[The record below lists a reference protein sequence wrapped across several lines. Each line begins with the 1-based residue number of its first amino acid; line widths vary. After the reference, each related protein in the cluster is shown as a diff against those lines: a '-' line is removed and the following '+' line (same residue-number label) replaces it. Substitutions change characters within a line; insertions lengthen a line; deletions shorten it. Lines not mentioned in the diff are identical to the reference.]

1 MTPSPPDR
9 RVALIGTAGS
19 LVSLARQ
26 LTLRGWRPVRVEAI
40 RTEPVPVRSV
50 PPWLRR
56 RPPADLWI
64 VTSRAVVTTFLARH
78 PDWRR
83 RLRRIPRVVAVGPDT
98 ARALRN
104 IGVTNLERVTHGGS
118 AALLA
123 GLGPVD
129 GARVAYLRSDL
140 AGPDLARQL
149 RARGAR
155 VVDRIVYRTRQGT
168 RLPPPVGDAVGSM
181 PVWIVTSPSALA
193 GFRSMVGPTV
203 FRRYR
208 GTVQGF
214 AIGAGTARAMRQ
226 SGLRRVAAPNEST
239 EEGFTRLL
247 ENTLGDAPRSSS
259 RRPR

>member
-1 MTPSPPDR
+1 MTPSSPDR

-19 LVSLARQ
+19 LVTLARR
-26 LTLRGWRPVRVEAI
+26 LSRRGWRPVRLEAI

-64 VTSRAVVTTFLARH
+64 VTSRAVETTFLARH

-83 RLRRIPRVVAVGPDT
+83 RLRTIPRVVAVGPDT
-98 ARALRN
+98 ARDLRS
-104 IGVTNLERVTHGGS
+104 IGIANLERVTKGGS

-123 GLGPVD
+123 DLGPIA
-129 GARVAYLRSDL
+129 GARIVYLRSDL
-140 AGPDLARQL
+140 AGPDLARRL

-155 VVDRIVYRTRQGT
+155 VVGRIVYRTRKGT
-168 RLPPPVGDAVGSM
+168 RLTPPVGDGIGAI

-208 GTVQGF
+208 GTVRGF
-214 AIGAGTARAMRQ
+214 AIGARTARAMRQ
-226 SGLRRVAAPNEST
+226 SGLRRVAAPKEST

-247 ENTLGDAPRSSS
+247 EETLGDAPRSSS